1 GVGDGLD
8 AGALLGDLEPQAFSR
23 RHAGSPATPA
33 MPSARRTRVR
43 AARAGS
49 RPAPAVPLPRVRRSS
64 SLRPQEPRAPHPL
77 LRPVP
82 SSAQKAGG
90 SVLPPSPK
98 IPPPKTSLAERA
110 RRALEG
116 EA

>member
-1 GVGDGLD
+1 MADEPIEGEGFTAKSPTLPLPPPSVPVHLSGSDVGIDPTGPFVVPNLPIVD
-8 AGALLGDLEPQAFSR
+8 RVLGDREVV
-23 RHAGSPATPA
+23 
-33 MPSARRTRVR
+33 SA
-43 AARAGS
+43 AK
-49 RPAPAVPLPRVRRSS
+49 
-64 SLRPQEPRAPHPL
+64 
-77 LRPVP
+77 
-82 SSAQKAGG
+82 KAGG

>member
-1 GVGDGLD
+1 MVDEPIEGEGFTAKSPTLPLPPPSVPVRLGGSEVGIDPTGPFVVPNLPIVD
-8 AGALLGDLEPQAFSR
+8 RVLGDHEP
-23 RHAGSPATPA
+23 GVLGEVV
-33 MPSARRTRVR
+33 SA
-43 AARAGS
+43 
-49 RPAPAVPLPRVRRSS
+49 
-64 SLRPQEPRAPHPL
+64 
-77 LRPVP
+77 
-82 SSAQKAGG
+82 AQKAGG